1 MTDGRLA
8 SLSARSTLMKKIASW
23 LLIIPSIFIGVL
35 LFEIFS
41 PLFLPWIRNTDTGMQ
56 RLIYFFDGPD
66 TIFRDF
72 EETFTY
78 VPHSDIRVLT
88 VSYSDSDFNIE
99 YDYHIQTNNF
109 GLVQD
114 NDVIP
119 EQDSLLLLG
128 DSFTEGVGAGPWFR
142 LVSPEIYKLGYQP
155 INGGI
160 GGTGFSGWRKLEQ
173 YLTAADIRIRKLVVL
188 FISDDYHRPVW
199 NVRLGELRCFSD
211 LWLCRVEEGVYFRY
225 RLPPPEE
232 LSSWIARIRTGRV
245 ATLKARAKA
254 LLPATYRAYESL
266 KLRLSPAMAREE
278 RREQESRAA
287 IAEFIKT
294 YGPENVAFIYLPQ
307 KEELDSGPDDLGLKA
322 RRSIEEA
329 GGKLFDGF
337 KLCRLT
343 AADYHPNDQHP
354 NSRGYAKI
362 AACTLTIINE
372 MVVQEAVRR

>member
-211 LWLCRVEEGVYFRY
+211 LSLCRVEEGVYFRY

-294 YGPENVAFIYLPQ
+294 YGPENVAFIHLPQ